1 MKRISVIAVAVL
13 ALGSL
18 VRAVAAADGAGQ
30 SGAYQMSKDYTPP
43 TDPLVL
49 AKLAQWQDLKFGLL
63 MHWGTYSQWGIVES
77 WTLCPE
83 KHPWNRR
90 TGPFA
95 DDDLAYKRSYENL
108 ITTFNP
114 TKFDPARWAAA
125 AKAAGMRYVVFTTKH
140 HDGFCMFDTAQTDYK
155 ITGPACPFRTNPR
168 ANVTKEVFDAFR
180 AQGLVAGAYFSKA
193 DWHTPFYWSPSFPV
207 RDRNNNY
214 DTAQHPELWRQFKDF
229 TWKQIEE
236 LMTGYGPVDILWLDG
251 GQVRPPRQD
260 IDMSGL
266 AALARKHQPG
276 LIVVDRSVKGANENY
291 RTPENEV
298 PGKML
303 PYPWETCMTMASAW
317 SYKTNDTYKG
327 TCALIGHLCRIVAR
341 GGNLLLNIGPG
352 PDGEFDPVAYQR
364 LQEIGAWM
372 QINSEAIYATRPVAP
387 YERGAYA
394 FTGKRDGT
402 VYAIL
407 LAQDDRSV
415 LPETVS
421 LPAELAAQA
430 GQITLLGYGA
440 LKPGATQDGQTSISI
455 PADARARP
463 PCAHAWTFKL
473 APRP

>member
-1 MKRISVIAVAVL
+1 MHRIQAL
-13 ALGSL
+13 AMAALTMWSL
-18 VRAVAAADGAGQ
+18 VAGGAAADGVGQ

-95 DDDLAYKRSYENL
+95 DDDRAYKKSYENL

-114 TKFDPARWAAA
+114 VKFDPAKWAAA
-125 AKAAGMRYVVFTTKH
+125 AKEAGMRYVVFTTKH
-140 HDGFCMFDTAQTDYK
+140 HDRFCLFDTAQTDYK
-155 ITGPACPFRTNPR
+155 ITGPGCPFRTNPR
-168 ANVTKEVFDAFR
+168 ANVTREVFSAFR
-180 AQGLVAGAYFSKA
+180 QQGFATGAYFSKA
-193 DWHTPFYWSPSFPV
+193 DWHTPFYWSPDFPL

-214 DTAQHPELWRQFKDF
+214 DTAQHPELWSKFKDF

-251 GQVRPPRQD
+251 GQVRPPKQD
-260 IDMSGL
+260 IDMNGM
-266 AALARKHQPG
+266 AAMARKHQPG
-276 LIVVDRSVKGANENY
+276 LLVVDRSVKGPNENY

-298 PGKML
+298 PGKLL
-303 PYPWETCMTMASAW
+303 PYPWETCMTMAGKW
-317 SYKTNDTYKG
+317 SYKPNDDYKS
-327 TCALIGHLCRIVAR
+327 TRVLIGHLCRIVAR

-352 PDGEFDPVAYQR
+352 PDGEFDPLAYQR
-364 LQEIGAWM
+364 LKEIGAWM
-372 QINSEAIYATRPVAP
+372 RVNGEAIYETRPAAP
-387 YERGAYA
+387 HERGDLA

-407 LAQDDRSV
+407 LAHDDQSG

-421 LPAELAAQA
+421 LPAELVAQA

-440 LKPGATQDGQTSISI
+440 LKPGGTQDGQTLIPI
-455 PADARARP
+455 PAEARAGP
-463 PCAHAWTFKL
+463 PCAHAWAFKL
-473 APRP
+473 TPRR